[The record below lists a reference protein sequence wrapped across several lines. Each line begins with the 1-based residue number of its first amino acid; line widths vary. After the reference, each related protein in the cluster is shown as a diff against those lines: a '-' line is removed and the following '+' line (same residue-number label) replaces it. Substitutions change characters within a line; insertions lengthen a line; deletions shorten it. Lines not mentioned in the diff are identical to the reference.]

1 MNSPFKYRAF
11 ISYSHSDEKW
21 ARWLHRRLET
31 YRLPRNLV
39 GRETAFGPVPAR
51 FTPVFRDRDELA
63 TATSLG
69 ATLVAALEQS
79 ACQIVICSPK
89 AAQSRWVNE
98 EILTFKRLGR
108 EDRIFCLVVAG
119 GQALEVQEI
128 TAGWVDV
135 RPLAAG
141 DCRLRA
147 AISGTA
153 LEDVI
158 QFAVAPLQ
166 PEDMWWQNTCVEDGT
181 TCGLSCRF
189 DVVEENGC
197 EWSWTDEYTCD
208 EDPEDIRCHYVQRY
222 VGLECPETAEFP
234 PYRAECWEE

>member
-79 ACQIVICSPK
+79 ACQIVICSPS
-89 AAQSRWVNE
+89 AVGGDSCTSRAFLPDGVFG
-98 EILTFKRLGR
+98 TY
-108 EDRIFCLVVAG
+108 
-119 GQALEVQEI
+119 EVYWKI
-128 TAGWVDV
+128 S
-135 RPLAAG
+135 PMS
-141 DCRLRA
+141 LRA
-147 AISGTA
+147 GRCKMMSVSTPSPMVTGSSPQPTPPAADTSAVPSARVLNELFTA
-153 LEDVI
+153 
-158 QFAVAPLQ
+158 
-166 PEDMWWQNTCVEDGT
+166 
-181 TCGLSCRF
+181 S
-189 DVVEENGC
+189 
-197 EWSWTDEYTCD
+197 S
-208 EDPEDIRCHYVQRY
+208 
-222 VGLECPETAEFP
+222 
-234 PYRAECWEE
+234 

>member
-119 GQALEVQEI
+119 EPGVSADPARAAEECFPPALIRKLGPDGELTEERGEPI
-128 TAGWVDV
+128 AADV
-135 RPLAAG
+135 RPGKDRPATAMLKLAPYRKLEPGGLEEALFFHHPSGRSRIEGAMRWKAQHMG
-141 DCRLRA
+141 DA
-147 AISGTA
+147 
-153 LEDVI
+153 
-158 QFAVAPLQ
+158 
-166 PEDMWWQNTCVEDGT
+166 
-181 TCGLSCRF
+181 
-189 DVVEENGC
+189 
-197 EWSWTDEYTCD
+197 
-208 EDPEDIRCHYVQRY
+208 DIRDMAGPGVI
-222 VGLECPETAEFP
+222 P
-234 PYRAECWEE
+234 P